1 MVLERGA
8 DVHFGEGVI
17 FERRRGREVVQSRID
32 FVVASP
38 DSSWTDEGADWLLSD
53 HSSIGGSLVI
63 DEVRETDRREVVDW
77 DRLAVTLA
85 DEDEGWYRDLMG
97 ETTYDKLSDL
107 RRTHLKLLWVCGRS
121 KWWWN
126 GEITAQLAV
135 VRDHQRRYGRN
146 VQ

>member
-1 MVLERGA
+1 M
-8 DVHFGEGVI
+8 I